1 MCINVFRDWN
11 IYEKQNNL
19 WSEKQIVTVYYMII
33 ITSRWYVLLRREG
46 MERLLEY
53 PAVFFVTS
61 LHK

>member
-46 MERLLEY
+46 MERSSEY

>member
-11 IYEKQNNL
+11 IYEKQNNDL
-19 WSEKQIVTVYYMII
+19 VYYMII

-61 LHK
+61 LHN